1 MLSMHADPQYV
12 RNAFDAGVKGY
23 ILKNVLETD
32 LIGAVRTVAA
42 GGRFL
47 SPELASSPEPDDA
60 FAKLSA
66 REVQVLR
73 LIALGK
79 SNKEIAVDSRRQRQ
93 YRGRAPDQPDV
104 HARHSQGGRAG
115 ADRGEERTGEPAVI
129 KPWLVAT
136 AVITGGAVL
145 AQTQGAETGF
155 RLTDVTAAS
164 QVAFWHL
171 NGAFGKEVP
180 AGDARIR
187 RRRLRRRRRRPPG
200 RAVRQ
205 RLDLAGAAAAHIG
218 RDARGSI
225 ATSAARRS
233 RM

>member
-1 MLSMHADPQYV
+1 VPIRVLLADDHALVRQGFRRILEDEPDIAVVGEADGGAQAIELDRTLEPDVVVLDLGMPEINGLHAAIEILRRAPGRRILMLSMHADPQYV

-79 SNKEIAVDSRRQRQ
+79 SNKEIAVILGVS
-93 YRGRAPDQPDV
+93 ANTVAV
-104 HARHSQGGRAG
+104 HRTNLMARLGVHKA
-115 ADRGEERTGEPAVI
+115 AE
-129 KPWLVAT
+129 LVL
-136 AVITGGAVL
+136 I
-145 AQTQGAETGF
+145 
-155 RLTDVTAAS
+155 
-164 QVAFWHL
+164 
-171 NGAFGKEVP
+171 
-180 AGDARIR
+180 
-187 RRRLRRRRRRPPG
+187 
-200 RAVRQ
+200 AVRKGLVKPQ
-205 RLDLAGAAAAHIG
+205 
-218 RDARGSI
+218 
-225 ATSAARRS
+225 
-233 RM
+233 